1 MMVIALRLIV
11 LYTLSR
17 PYIHYTIVTKKS
29 YCQSP
34 NSNLKTGIWK
44 SSSSFT
50 VLKNKPLYIY
60 KFCVLESVKPNPDLD
75 I

>member
-1 MMVIALRLIV
+1 MIVMALRLIV
-11 LYTLSR
+11 LCALSR

-34 NSNLKTGIWK
+34 NSNSKTGIWK
-44 SSSSFT
+44 SGSGFT
-50 VLKNKPLYIY
+50 VLENKPLHTC
-60 KFCVLESVKPNPDLD
+60 KFRVPGSVKPNPDSD